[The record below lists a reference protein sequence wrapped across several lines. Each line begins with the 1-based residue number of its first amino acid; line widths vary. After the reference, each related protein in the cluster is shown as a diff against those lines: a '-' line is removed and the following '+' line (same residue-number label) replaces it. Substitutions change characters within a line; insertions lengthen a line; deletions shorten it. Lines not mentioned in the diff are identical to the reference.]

1 MKVAEALAH
10 RLLTRTKTV
19 DEIVTLRYLDQA
31 PNSLRPLQSKRN
43 SDHSHSSSS
52 SSRQHN
58 QEARECHRYPVR
70 SNSNRHQPIPRVFLS
85 RSANEKKKSRRRL
98 SSQRLRIRKAS
109 MHRLPRR

>member
-1 MKVAEALAH
+1 MKVAEALDH

-52 SSRQHN
+52 SRQHN
-58 QEARECHRYPVR
+58 QKARERHRYPVR

-85 RSANEKKKSRRRL
+85 RSANEKKKSQRRL
-98 SSQRLRIRKAS
+98 SSQHLRIRKAS
-109 MHRLPRR
+109 IHPLPHR